1 MKFSDIMDIA
11 ASGLRAQRTRMTVTA
26 SNIAN
31 AQTTRTRE
39 GGPYRRRDPV
49 FEANPIGEG
58 FATGLERKLN
68 SVDVSRIVTDT
79 REPITRFLP
88 DHPDADEHGYVKFPN
103 VDLIE
108 EQANLVGASRGYQAN
123 LLVMQKLRSM
133 TDALLRVGQN

>member
-11 ASGLRAQRTRMTVTA
+11 ASGLRAQRARMTVTA

-49 FEANPIGEG
+49 FEAERVGGG
-58 FATGLERKLN
+58 FSGQLERKLN
-68 SVDVSRIVTDT
+68 TVDVARIVTDR
-79 REPITRFLP
+79 REPITRYLP
-88 DHPDADEHGYVKFPN
+88 DHPDADDQGFVRFPN
-103 VDLIE
+103 VNLVE

-133 TDALLRVGQN
+133 TEALLRVGQG